1 MGRRYEIDAAFKSAI
16 KMSEKGRRTV
26 TTVDFVAELEKVNW
40 HWALKEAN
48 QWIEINV
55 STFRDVSTI
64 EGERRTFMLYNP
76 NGGI

>member
-16 KMSEKGRRTV
+16 KISEKGRLTV
-26 TTVDFVAELEKVNW
+26 CTEDFVAELEKANW
-40 HWALKEAN
+40 HWGLKEAN

-64 EGERRTFMLYNP
+64 EGEQLTFMLYNP
-76 NGGI
+76 NGGR